1 MQIDAATATV
11 IAAIVGAGVGG
22 FVTLFGQWLTR
33 RSEERR
39 HIRQLVVQTAIE
51 NWRFTSDA
59 AEKLAASGY
68 PVDRYPLDS
77 FVLHML
83 KLSEVLDER
92 RITPVLAKNSG
103 KCMRSPKRLAK
114 RFVST
119 AKPNVDEKKP
129 NQKSCPRYPTDSE
142 KTTIKE

>member
-1 MQIDAATATV
+1 V

-59 AEKLAASGY
+59 AEKRFRLPCRS
-68 PVDRYPLDS
+68 
-77 FVLHML
+77 
-83 KLSEVLDER
+83 LSSRQVRTAHAEV
-92 RITPVLAKNSG
+92 I
-103 KCMRSPKRLAK
+103 
-114 RFVST
+114 
-119 AKPNVDEKKP
+119 
-129 NQKSCPRYPTDSE
+129 
-142 KTTIKE
+142 

>member
-92 RITPVLAKNSG
+92 RITPEL
-103 KCMRSPKRLAK
+103 
-114 RFVST
+114 VS
-119 AKPNVDEKKP
+119 KKLREVYAVIEAAGEEIR
-129 NQKSCPRYPTDSE
+129 KHSE
-142 KTTIKE
+142 AQRGRKET

>member
-22 FVTLFGQWLTR
+22 FVTLLGQWLSR

-39 HIRQLVVQTAIE
+39 HLRQLVMQAAIE

-59 AEKLAASGY
+59 AAKLAQAGY

-77 FVLHML
+77 FLLHML
-83 KLSEVLDER
+83 KLSEVLNERHLTPDLVRTKLQEVHAVTRAASDEIEKFSAR
-92 RITPVLAKNSG
+92 D
-103 KCMRSPKRLAK
+103 SPKQ
-114 RFVST
+114 T
-119 AKPNVDEKKP
+119 
-129 NQKSCPRYPTDSE
+129 
-142 KTTIKE
+142 

>member
-22 FVTLFGQWLTR
+22 FVTLFGQWLVTLFGQRLTR

-92 RITPVLAKNSG
+92 RITPEL
-103 KCMRSPKRLAK
+103 
-114 RFVST
+114 VS
-119 AKPNVDEKKP
+119 KKLREVYAVTEAAGEEIR
-129 NQKSCPRYPTDSE
+129 KHSE
-142 KTTIKE
+142 AQRGRKET